1 MKIGEMN
8 ELRVLRFTSVGAYL
22 GEINESDE
30 VSLEIEDDLEE
41 ESFDEEII
49 EEEIE
54 SLSSKYTK
62 SGKKASYSREIDISS
77 DRDEDGVLLPNKYL
91 TSEMEIDD
99 IVNVFV
105 YRDSEDRP
113 VATTETPLIK
123 MNGFAFLKI
132 TSVNFFGAFADWG
145 LEKELMI
152 PFKEQNLKVEE
163 GRYYLTCLLLD
174 DKTDRVFGSTRVQRY
189 FQFCEEQFDPNEEVS
204 LLICE
209 TTDLGVKV
217 VVNDKYSG
225 LIFHNDISRAIKRGD
240 WTTGFVSNVR
250 EDGKLDIRLD
260 KSGYVKIE
268 GSAEKL
274 LEILKVRKT
283 LNLTDKSDPEIIRET
298 VGMSK
303 KTFKQAVGNLYK
315 QKLISLDDDKI
326 TYLGN

>member
-8 ELRVLRFTSVGAYL
+8 ELRILRFTSVGAYL
-22 GEINESDE
+22 GELDENQDE
-30 VSLEIEDDLEE
+30 VLTEDDAS
-41 ESFDEEII
+41 SFDEDGFIEE

-62 SGKKASYSREIDISS
+62 SGKKSSYSREIDISS
-77 DRDEDGVLLPNKYL
+77 ERDNDGVLLPNKYI
-91 TSEMEIDD
+91 TTEMEIDD
-99 IVNVFV
+99 IINVFV

-113 VATTETPLIK
+113 VATTETPIIK
-123 MNGFAFLKI
+123 MNGFAFLKV

-189 FQFCEEQFDPNEEVS
+189 FQFCDEQFESDDEVS

-209 TTDLGVKV
+209 ITDLGVKV
-217 VVNDKYSG
+217 VVNDAYSG
-225 LIFHNDISRAIKRGD
+225 LIFHNDISRPIKRGE
-240 WTTGFVSNVR
+240 WTTGYVAKVR

-298 VGMSK
+298 VEMSK

-315 QKLISLDDDKI
+315 QKLISLDNDKI
-326 TYLGN
+326 TYLG

>member
-8 ELRVLRFTSVGAYL
+8 ELRILRFTSVGAYL
-22 GEINESDE
+22 GELETTINEEISD
-30 VSLEIEDDLEE
+30 IEDIQQPQEE
-41 ESFDEEII
+41 LIPEE
-49 EEEIE
+49 E
-54 SLSSKYTK
+54 SLSSKYIRSSK
-62 SGKKASYSREIDISS
+62 VSREVDLT
-77 DRDEDGVLLPNKYL
+77 RDKDGILLPNKYI
-91 TSEMEIDD
+91 TDEMEVDD
-99 IVNVFV
+99 IINVFV

-123 MNGFAFLKI
+123 MNGFAYLKI

-189 FQFCEEQFDPNEEVS
+189 FQFCDEQFESEEEVS

-225 LIFHNDISRAIKRGD
+225 LIFHNDISRPVKRGD
-240 WTTGFVSNVR
+240 WTTGYVSNVR

-260 KSGYVKIE
+260 KSGYIKIE

-274 LEILKVRKT
+274 LEILKVQKT

-315 QKLISLDDDKI
+315 QKLITLEEDRI
-326 TYLGN
+326 NYLG

>member
-1 MKIGEMN
+1 MN
-8 ELRVLRFTSVGAYL
+8 ELRILRFTSVGAYL
-22 GEINESDE
+22 GELDTVDSEENSK
-30 VSLEIEDDLEE
+30 EIEFIDNEEDDEYDLPE
-41 ESFDEEII
+41 
-49 EEEIE
+49 E
-54 SLSSKYTK
+54 SLSSKYTRQPK
-62 SGKKASYSREIDISS
+62 VSREIDINEE
-77 DRDEDGVLLPNKYL
+77 RDNDGVLLPNKYI
-91 TSEMEIDD
+91 TDEMEIDD
-99 IVNVFV
+99 VITVFV

-113 VATTETPLIK
+113 VATTETPKIK
-123 MNGFAFLKI
+123 MNGFAFLKV

-174 DKTDRVFGSTRVQRY
+174 DKTDRVFGSTRVHRY
-189 FQFCEEQFDPNEEVS
+189 FQFCDEQFDDNEEVS

-225 LIFHNDISRAIKRGD
+225 LIFHNDISRPIKRGD
-240 WTTGFVSNVR
+240 WTTGYVSKVR
-250 EDGKLDIRLD
+250 EEDGKLDIRLD
-260 KSGYVKIE
+260 KSGYVKVE

-274 LEILKVRKT
+274 LEILKVEKT
-283 LNLTDKSDPEIIRET
+283 LNITDKSDPELIREM

-315 QKLISLDDDKI
+315 QRLITLEKDRI
-326 TYLGN
+326 IYVG

>member
-8 ELRVLRFTSVGAYL
+8 ELRILRFTSVGAYL
-22 GEINESDE
+22 GELENFES
-30 VSLEIEDDLEE
+30 E
-41 ESFDEEII
+41 ESSENKKLEAV
-49 EEEIE
+49 EEIE
-54 SLSSKYTK
+54 KEEGNGFTEDSLSSKYVSSAK
-62 SGKKASYSREIDISS
+62 PSREIDINE
-77 DRDEDGVLLPNKYL
+77 DRDTDGVLLPNKYI
-91 TSEMEIDD
+91 TDEMEIDD
-99 IVNVFV
+99 IITVFV

-113 VATTETPLIK
+113 VATTETPKIK
-123 MNGFAFLKI
+123 MNGFAFLKV

-163 GRYYLTCLLLD
+163 DRYYLTCLLLD
-174 DKTDRVFGSTRVQRY
+174 EKTDRVFGSTRVHRY
-189 FQFCEEQFDPNEEVS
+189 FYFCDEEFDENEEVS

-217 VVNDKYSG
+217 VVNDRYSG
-225 LIFHNDISRAIKRGD
+225 MIFHNDISRPIKRGD
-240 WTTGFVSNVR
+240 WTTGYVSKVR
-250 EDGKLDIRLD
+250 EEDGKLDIRLD
-260 KSGYVKIE
+260 KAGYVKIE

-283 LNLTDKSDPEIIRET
+283 LNITDKSDPELIRET

-315 QKLISLDDDKI
+315 QRLIALEKDKI
-326 TYLGN
+326 SYVG

>member
-8 ELRVLRFTSVGAYL
+8 ELRILRFTSVGAYL
-22 GEINESDE
+22 GVSTSATSSEEFEEVVEDE
-30 VSLEIEDDLEE
+30 LEVPTD
-41 ESFDEEII
+41 
-49 EEEIE
+49 
-54 SLSSKYTK
+54 SLSSKYTRSEK
-62 SGKKASYSREIDISS
+62 VSREVDINE
-77 DRDEDGVLLPNKYL
+77 DRDSEGVLLPNKYI
-91 TSEMEIDD
+91 TDEMEIDD
-99 IVNVFV
+99 IITVFV

-123 MNGFAFLKI
+123 MNGFAFLKV

-189 FQFCEEQFDPNEEVS
+189 FQFCEEEFDPSEEVS

-209 TTDLGVKV
+209 TTDLGIKV

-225 LIFHNDISRAIKRGD
+225 LIFHNDISRAVKRGD
-240 WTTGFVSNVR
+240 WTTGYVSNVR

-283 LNLTDKSDPEIIRET
+283 LDITDKSDPEIIRET

-315 QKLISLDDDKI
+315 QRLITLEDDKI
-326 TYLGN
+326 SYVG

>member
-8 ELRVLRFTSVGAYL
+8 ELRILRFTSVGAYL
-22 GEINESDE
+22 GELDLVDSEENSK
-30 VSLEIEDDLEE
+30 EIEQIID
-41 ESFDEEII
+41 I
-49 EEEIE
+49 EEEQE
-54 SLSSKYTK
+54 DDFADNSLSSKYLSSSK
-62 SGKKASYSREIDISS
+62 VSREIDINE
-77 DRDEDGVLLPNKYL
+77 DRDTDGVLLPNKYI
-91 TSEMEIDD
+91 TEEMEVDD
-99 IVNVFV
+99 IITVFV

-113 VATTETPLIK
+113 VATTETPKIK
-123 MNGFAFLKI
+123 MNGFAFLKV

-174 DKTDRVFGSTRVQRY
+174 EKTDRVFGSTRVHRY
-189 FQFCEEQFDPNEEVS
+189 FHFCEEEFDENEEVS

-217 VVNDKYSG
+217 VVNDRYSG
-225 LIFHNDISRAIKRGD
+225 MIFHNDISRPIKRGD
-240 WTTGFVSNVR
+240 WTAGYVSKVR
-250 EDGKLDIRLD
+250 EEDGKLDIRLD

-268 GSAEKL
+268 GSAGKL
-274 LEILKVRKT
+274 LEILKVEKT
-283 LNLTDKSDPEIIRET
+283 LNITDKSDPELIRET

-315 QKLISLDDDKI
+315 QRLITLDNDRI
-326 TYLGN
+326 TYVG

>member
-8 ELRVLRFTSVGAYL
+8 ELRILRFTSVGAYL
-22 GEINESDE
+22 GELETSITEDYSDVE
-30 VSLEIEDDLEE
+30 DIELQQEDIVPEE
-41 ESFDEEII
+41 EQE
-49 EEEIE
+49 E
-54 SLSSKYTK
+54 SLSSKYVRST
-62 SGKKASYSREIDISS
+62 KASKEIDLN
-77 DRDEDGVLLPNKYL
+77 RDTDGILLPNKYI
-91 TSEMEIDD
+91 TEEMEVDD
-99 IVNVFV
+99 IINVFV

-123 MNGFAFLKI
+123 MNGFAYLKI

-189 FQFCEEQFDPNEEVS
+189 FQFCDEQFENDEEVS

-225 LIFHNDISRAIKRGD
+225 LIFHNDISRPVKRGD
-240 WTTGFVSNVR
+240 WTTGYVSNVR
-250 EDGKLDIRLD
+250 EDGKLDVRLD
-260 KSGYVKIE
+260 QSGYVKIE

-274 LEILKVRKT
+274 LEILKVQKT
-283 LNLTDKSDPEIIRET
+283 INLTDKSDPELIREI

-315 QKLISLDDDKI
+315 QKLIALEEDRI
-326 TYLGN
+326 NYLG

>member
-8 ELRVLRFTSVGAYL
+8 ELRILRFTSVGAYL
-22 GEINESDE
+22 GELDTVDSEENSK
-30 VSLEIEDDLEE
+30 EIEFIDNEEDDEYDLPE
-41 ESFDEEII
+41 
-49 EEEIE
+49 E
-54 SLSSKYTK
+54 SLSSKYTRQPK
-62 SGKKASYSREIDISS
+62 LSREIDINEE
-77 DRDEDGVLLPNKYL
+77 RDNDGVLLPNKYI
-91 TSEMEIDD
+91 TDEMEIDNV
-99 IVNVFV
+99 ITVFV

-113 VATTETPLIK
+113 VATTETPKIK
-123 MNGFAFLKI
+123 MNGFAFLKV

-174 DKTDRVFGSTRVQRY
+174 DKTDRVFGSTRVHRY
-189 FQFCEEQFDPNEEVS
+189 FQFCDEQFDDNEEVS

-225 LIFHNDISRAIKRGD
+225 LIFHNDISRPIKRGD
-240 WTTGFVSNVR
+240 WTTGYVSKVR
-250 EDGKLDIRLD
+250 EEDGKLDIRLD
-260 KSGYVKIE
+260 KSGYVKVE

-274 LEILKVRKT
+274 LEILKVEKT
-283 LNLTDKSDPEIIRET
+283 LNITDKSDPELIREM

-315 QKLISLDDDKI
+315 QRLITLEKDRI
-326 TYLGN
+326 IYVG

>member
-8 ELRVLRFTSVGAYL
+8 ELRILRFTSVGAYL
-22 GEINESDE
+22 GELENTTTEE
-30 VSLEIEDDLEE
+30 FPEEIEYID
-41 ESFDEEII
+41 S
-49 EEEIE
+49 EEEIEEADFQEE
-54 SLSSKYTK
+54 SLSSKYTRSAK
-62 SGKKASYSREIDISS
+62 VSREIDIKE
-77 DRDEDGVLLPNKYL
+77 DRDNDGVLLPNKYI
-91 TSEMEIDD
+91 TEEMEIDD
-99 IVNVFV
+99 IITVFV

-113 VATTETPLIK
+113 VATTETPKIK
-123 MNGFAFLKI
+123 MNGFAFLKV

-174 DKTDRVFGSTRVQRY
+174 DKTDRVFGSTRVHRY
-189 FQFCEEQFDPNEEVS
+189 FQFCDEQFDENEEVS

-225 LIFHNDISRAIKRGD
+225 LIFHNDISRPIKRGD
-240 WTTGFVSNVR
+240 WTTGYVSKVR
-250 EDGKLDIRLD
+250 EEDGKLDIRLD
-260 KSGYVKIE
+260 KAGYVKIE

-274 LEILKVRKT
+274 LEILKVEKT
-283 LNLTDKSDPEIIRET
+283 LAITDKSDPELIREM

-315 QKLISLDDDKI
+315 QRLITLEKDRI
-326 TYLGN
+326 TYIG

>member
-8 ELRVLRFTSVGAYL
+8 ELRILRFTSVGAYL
-22 GEINESDE
+22 GELDTVDSEENSK
-30 VSLEIEDDLEE
+30 EIEYID
-41 ESFDEEII
+41 DEED
-49 EEEIE
+49 EEFDLPEE
-54 SLSSKYTK
+54 LLSSKYTRQPK
-62 SGKKASYSREIDISS
+62 VSREIDINVE
-77 DRDEDGVLLPNKYL
+77 RDNDGVLLPNKYI
-91 TSEMEIDD
+91 TDEMEIDD
-99 IVNVFV
+99 IITVFV

-113 VATTETPLIK
+113 VATTETPKIK
-123 MNGFAFLKI
+123 MNGFAFLKV

-145 LEKELMI
+145 LQKELMI

-174 DKTDRVFGSTRVQRY
+174 DKTDRVFGSTRVHRY
-189 FQFCEEQFDPNEEVS
+189 FQFCDEQFDDNEEVS

-225 LIFHNDISRAIKRGD
+225 LIFHNDISRPIKRGD
-240 WTTGFVSNVR
+240 WTMGYVSKVR
-250 EDGKLDIRLD
+250 EEDGKLDIRLD

-268 GSAEKL
+268 GSAGKL
-274 LEILKVRKT
+274 LEILKVEKT
-283 LNLTDKSDPEIIRET
+283 LNITDKSDPELIRET

-315 QKLISLDDDKI
+315 QRLITLDKDKI
-326 TYLGN
+326 SYVG